1 MTIHQRIARLLGRN
15 AYVSRYIEAGALAPA
30 LDRIGKKRHYR
41 WSPDDLHDAQVLAA
55 LRDLIGGDQRWSRAS
70 AADALTLWRRMGR
83 PDGYVGLKDGCACWW
98 SQPEDV
104 LRSVRAGMTAVAVP
118 TGARP

>member
-1 MTIHQRIARLLGRN
+1 MTIHQRIARLLGHN
-15 AYVSRYIEAGALAPA
+15 VYVSRYIEAGALAPA

-55 LRDLIGGDQRWSRAS
+55 LRDLVGADPQWTES
-70 AADALTLWRRMGR
+70 AADALTLWRLMGR